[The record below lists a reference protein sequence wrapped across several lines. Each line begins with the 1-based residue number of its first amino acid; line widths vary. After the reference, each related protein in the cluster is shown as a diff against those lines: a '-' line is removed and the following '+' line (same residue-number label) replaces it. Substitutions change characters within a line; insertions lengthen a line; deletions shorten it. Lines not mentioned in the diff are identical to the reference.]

1 MLINE
6 LFNFFIKINEPIFIL
21 KEDKIEFINE
31 SGIKFL
37 RLENKTFIGE
47 NFLSILIPYFDAQ
60 IKYLNIFTEKLN
72 SPRQSESF
80 EVSDFSFIGKNDKL
94 SVEITKLSNN
104 YSIIYLKTNELKLRT
119 LIKNYE
125 REKLILNEK
134 IRKTKNLANEMK
146 SVFLNQVNHEIRTPL
161 NAILSFAALIKEELK
176 DHIPPDMQTGF
187 EVIKRGGD
195 RVIRTADL
203 MLNMSEVLTNA
214 FRFNPQKLNLF
225 EDVFYNIFEKYKSLA
240 KEKNLNFTYEVH
252 CNNIEVLADEF
263 MLVQIIDNLINN
275 AIKFT
280 MQGEVKI
287 LFFSRT
293 KSNLVFAVRD
303 TGIGI
308 SEEYIKKLYQ
318 PFSQEDEGT
327 IRSFEGNGL
336 GLSLTKK
343 YCEINKIDLHVESLK
358 NNGSTFYLEFN
369 QNEYTSEIQDI
380 KTIAK

>member
-1 MLINE
+1 MLVNE

-47 NFLSILIPYFDAQ
+47 NFLSILIPHFDAQ

-104 YSIIYLKTNELKLRT
+104 YSIIYLKTNELKLRS

-252 CNNIEVLADEF
+252 CNNTEVLADEF

-275 AIKFT
+275 ALKFT
-280 MQGEVKI
+280 IQGEVKI

-293 KSNLVFAVRD
+293 KNNLVFAVRD

-369 QNEYTSEIQDI
+369 QNEYTSEIHDI